1 MEYSVLTTVHI
12 GCGHPVLYKNHA
24 SISCTICEVDRLRS
38 KIAELMEEIELMNS
52 VQKTIDE
59 LRT

>member
-1 MEYSVLTTVHI
+1 MSYSVLTTKHHD
-12 GCGHPVLYKNHA
+12 CSHPVLYKNHVT
-24 SISCTICEVDRLRS
+24 ISCTICEVDRLRV
-38 KIAELMEEIELMNS
+38 KVAELMEEIELMRS